1 MYQFK
6 NWIKKRIGFII
17 LIYKMPK
24 TQVESSRKRAKNIK
38 NIYILK
44 INSLFKMMG
53 DQSSELSC
61 L

>member
-1 MYQFK
+1 
-6 NWIKKRIGFII
+6 
-17 LIYKMPK
+17 MPK
-24 TQVESSRKRAKNIK
+24 AQVEGSRKRAKNIK

>member
-1 MYQFK
+1 
-6 NWIKKRIGFII
+6 
-17 LIYKMPK
+17 MPK
-24 TQVESSRKRAKNIK
+24 SQVESSQKRAKNIK

-44 INSLFKMMG
+44 INSLFKIMG